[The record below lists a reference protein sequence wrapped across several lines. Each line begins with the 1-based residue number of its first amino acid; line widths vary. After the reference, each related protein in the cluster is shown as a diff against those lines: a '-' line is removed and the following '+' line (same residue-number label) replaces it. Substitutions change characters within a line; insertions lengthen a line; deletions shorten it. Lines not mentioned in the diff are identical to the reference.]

1 MGIQPQS
8 QDYLSTC
15 MHIPFI
21 ILFLNKLLDS
31 LAFYFLSTKIFY
43 GLYFYKGFYIAD

>member
-1 MGIQPQS
+1 MGS
-8 QDYLSTC
+8 QDYLSTIGIVFAC
-15 MHIPFI
+15 MYITFI

-43 GLYFYKGFYIAD
+43 EKVFTLQIE